1 MWRDDLLVEKTGGPG
16 ESYRPAASHGQSLL
30 HNFVSG
36 TPCHGQESNS
46 QP

>member
-16 ESYRPAASHGQSLL
+16 ESYRPAASHGQSLS
-30 HNFVSG
+30 HNVVSD